1 MLADQSTMKYSALNI
16 FLKNKLNGIYSDRE
30 TESVSRLIL
39 EHLTG
44 LSWVQVRLNQERDFT
59 QDQEKRAVEIV
70 QRLQNHEPIQ
80 YILGET
86 EFYGL
91 TFKVRPG
98 VLIPRGETEEL
109 VEWVIEAARINR
121 DYGPRFRGNDREDK
135 VRMKGLRV
143 LDIGC
148 GSGVIAIALAK
159 NLPDAAVFAAD
170 ISEEALQV
178 ARENATLNKLNI
190 TLINFDVLLHQSTCH
205 PREGGDLV
213 PNSEGCSGGDP
224 VPYNGGCSGGDLVP
238 NSEDFNF
245 DLIVSNP
252 PYIPFGE
259 KMSMDLH
266 VVDYEPEMALFVPDT
281 DPLLFYRAI
290 AGFAAE
296 HLNPG
301 GEVFVEIHER
311 LGDETAEVFRKW
323 FSNVELR
330 KDIHGKDRMI
340 RAHHG

>member
-1 MLADQSTMKYSALNI
+1 MKYSAFNI
-16 FLKNKLNGIYSDRE
+16 FLKNKLNGLYSDRE

-44 LSWVQVRLNQERDFT
+44 LSWIQVRLNWELDFT

-70 QRLQNHEPIQ
+70 QRLQDHEPIQ
-80 YILGET
+80 YVLGET

-109 VEWVIEAARINR
+109 VEWVIEAS
-121 DYGPRFRGNDREDK
+121 RFRGNDREDK

-148 GSGVIAIALAK
+148 GSGAIAIALAK
-159 NLPDAAVFAAD
+159 NMPDAAVFAAD

-178 ARENATLNKLNI
+178 ARENAALNNQHI
-190 TLINFDVLLHQSTCH
+190 TLINFDILLHPSTCH

-213 PNSEGCSGGDP
+213 PNNEG
-224 VPYNGGCSGGDLVP
+224 Y
-238 NSEDFNF
+238 NF

-252 PYIPFGE
+252 PYIPFGD

-266 VVDYEPEMALFVPDT
+266 VVDYEPEIALFVPDN

-311 LGDETAEVFRKW
+311 LGDETADVFRKR